1 MRSAP
6 IALQTGIVTSVD
18 GILNINKPW
27 GKTSFSIVSL
37 VKRLSGEKRV
47 GHAGTLDPA
56 ATGVLPV
63 CLGQG
68 TRIIQFLQD
77 ATKAYRAQ
85 IEFGVTTDTYD
96 ATGSIT
102 SKGDPSGVSR
112 EQLLSALT
120 SFTGEIQQTP
130 PMYSAVK
137 HGGKPLYE
145 LARSGIRVERKS
157 RLTRVYHLELID
169 WQPPV
174 ATIEVECGKGTYI
187 RSLAHDLGQLLGC
200 GANLKS
206 LTRLRCGLFGI
217 EDAVSVPQLED
228 AFRYGYWQH
237 FIYPMD
243 IVLLHWAAM
252 VVGDAAEEDIR
263 NGRPLVFEGDG
274 SLLTSSYGNHCRV
287 YNRDG
292 CFLGMLCFDSER
304 GQWQPEKVFSITGK

>member
-1 MRSAP
+1 M
-6 IALQTGIVTSVD
+6 D
-18 GILNINKPW
+18 GILNIDKPW
-27 GKTSFSIVSL
+27 GKTSFSIVSM
-37 VKRLSGEKRV
+37 VKRLTGERRV

-68 TRIIQFLQD
+68 TRIIQFLLD

-85 IEFGVTTDTYD
+85 IEFGVATDTYD

-120 SFTGEIQQTP
+120 SFSGLIQQTP

-145 LARSGIRVERKS
+145 LARSGIKVERKS
-157 RLTRVYHLELID
+157 RLTWVYHLELID

-206 LTRLRCGLFGI
+206 LTRLRCGFFGI
-217 EDAVSVPQLED
+217 EDAVSMPQLED
-228 AFRYGYWQH
+228 ALRYGYWQH
-237 FIYPMD
+237 FIYP
-243 IVLLHWAAM
+243 I
-252 VVGDAAEEDIR
+252 EI
-263 NGRPLVFEGDG
+263 GRA
-274 SLLTSSYGNHCRV
+274 SCR
-287 YNRDG
+287 
-292 CFLGMLCFDSER
+292 ER
-304 GQWQPEKVFSITGK
+304 V